1 MLRGFKKVRCLHC
14 GHIFMAADIEDNA
27 TAESMP
33 VHCPKCGQ
41 KISLNR
47 FWNLFKRLFG
57 SAVLV
62 TILLSSC
69 SRYEDQHWDR
79 MLKARQEIQQQD
91 CLALLQELVD
101 ASSGNLAAVTRMTTI
116 SPQVINRLL
125 EGIPIPTKVTEIA
138 VRAVAEDFYFYKKRF
153 WLLDLTQDW
162 KWRKPQYWLM
172 NLPYVADP
180 FLNYPDY
187 RAEQLHVRD
196 DGLKKDGR

>member
-1 MLRGFKKVRCLHC
+1 MLRGFKKVTCPHC
-14 GHIFMAADIEDNA
+14 GHKFRAADMEDIA

-41 KISLNR
+41 EVSLNR

-91 CLALLQELVD
+91 CVALLQELVE
-101 ASSGNLAAVTRMTTI
+101 ASNGNTAAVTRMTTI
-116 SPQVINRLL
+116 SPQVINRL
-125 EGIPIPTKVTEIA
+125 EGISFPTKVTETAI
-138 VRAVAEDFYFYKKRF
+138 RAVAEDFYFYKKRF

-162 KWRKPQYWLM
+162 KWRKPQYWFM

-187 RAEQLHVRD
+187 RAELLNVHE
-196 DGLKKDGR
+196 DGQKDER

>member
-1 MLRGFKKVRCLHC
+1 MLRGFKKVTCPHC
-14 GHIFMAADIEDNA
+14 GHKFRAADMEDIA

-41 KISLNR
+41 VVSLNR

-57 SAVLV
+57 SVVLV

-91 CLALLQELVD
+91 CVALLQELVE
-101 ASSGNLAAVTRMTTI
+101 ASNGNTAAVTRMTTI
-116 SPQVINRLL
+116 SPQVINRL
-125 EGIPIPTKVTEIA
+125 EGISFPTKVTETAI
-138 VRAVAEDFYFYKKRF
+138 RAVAEDFYFYKKRF

-162 KWRKPQYWLM
+162 KWRKPQYWFM

-187 RAEQLHVRD
+187 RAELLNVHE
-196 DGLKKDGR
+196 DGQKDER

>member
-1 MLRGFKKVRCLHC
+1 MLRGFKKVTCPHC
-14 GHIFMAADIEDNA
+14 GHKFRAADMEDIA

-41 KISLNR
+41 VVSLNR

-91 CLALLQELVD
+91 CVALLQELVE
-101 ASSGNLAAVTRMTTI
+101 ASNGNTAAVTRMTTI
-116 SPQVINRLL
+116 SPQVINRL
-125 EGIPIPTKVTEIA
+125 EGISFPTKVTETAI
-138 VRAVAEDFYFYKKRF
+138 RAVAEDFYFYKKRF

-162 KWRKPQYWLM
+162 KWRKPQYWFM

-187 RAEQLHVRD
+187 RAELLNVHE
-196 DGLKKDGR
+196 DGQKDER